1 MGYESKL
8 YIVEK
13 SMRFNGENKCYAE
26 VLAMFDM
33 CKIYPVVPVF
43 KKEADCYFYAD
54 DGDTEVLTDCYGDP
68 IKEASL
74 EDVISAIKQDIK
86 NSGEYR
92 RYDPL
97 LAALEVYKEQQ
108 DAEVWGRPLA
118 VLHYGY

>member
-74 EDVISAIKQDIK
+74 DAVIKFIEQDISQ
-86 NSGEYR
+86 NGEYR
-92 RYDPL
+92 RYTPL
-97 LAALEVYKEQQ
+97 LAALKVYKEQQ
-108 DAEVWGRPLA
+108 DTGIWDNTLT